1 MKSFMERCNKLIH
14 SHKPNI
20 PIYYNGITKI
30 TGSPYAMNN
39 LKYNLF
45 DYNTKQDL
53 ETSPRHGTVM
63 IFSLSGQ
70 SSLLQMANK

>member
-1 MKSFMERCNKLIH
+1 
-14 SHKPNI
+14 
-20 PIYYNGITKI
+20 
-30 TGSPYAMNN
+30 MNN

-53 ETSPRHGTVM
+53 EDLPTTWDGYD
-63 IFSLSGQ
+63 IFLSGQ

>member
-39 LKYNLF
+39 LK
-45 DYNTKQDL
+45 
-53 ETSPRHGTVM
+53 
-63 IFSLSGQ
+63 
-70 SSLLQMANK
+70 